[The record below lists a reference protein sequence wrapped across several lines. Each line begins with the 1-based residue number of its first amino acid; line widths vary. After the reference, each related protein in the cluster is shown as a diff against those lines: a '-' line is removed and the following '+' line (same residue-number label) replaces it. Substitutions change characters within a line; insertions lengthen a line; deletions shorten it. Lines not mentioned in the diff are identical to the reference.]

1 MASLSM
7 KRIMICGLRSDRKK
21 ILEAL
26 QRQGTVEVQ
35 NFLEEDDVFQKTR
48 MPISAAEFERGI
60 HDAETA
66 LEVLSEYD
74 GEKPPGLLSSFKG
87 RDVVEKEKYDNF
99 KNEFSETQN
108 AVGNILKNNKEIAE
122 KKAEILRCSQQ
133 IDMLEPWKSLDINL
147 DFRGTESTAAF
158 IGALPKEVGMDEVYA
173 GIAETTDAVVDI
185 DIISKDKE
193 QTCIMAVCSKDN
205 AADVSA
211 ALRNLGFSY
220 PSVTCSNVPAD
231 EKVRLKER
239 IDALE
244 SEIKTCEENILSYD
258 NKKPQIKFMR
268 DYLSI
273 REEKYTIIN
282 GIPQSEHTFVLTGY
296 TPEKCVPQI
305 EKLIG
310 SYDAVLEVA
319 DPEEGEDVPVVLK
332 NNPFSESVQG
342 VVESYALPLKNEID
356 PSFLISL
363 FYFVFFGF
371 MLADAAIGLL
381 IFLGA
386 LFLLLKNKNMEVSLR
401 RNVKLFLFGGI
412 SAIFWGIMFGSYF
425 GDMIPVVSGEF
436 FGKAVIVRP
445 LWLDMTTHPMTVLAL
460 ALGLGL
466 LHIFT
471 GMAVAAYQF
480 LKQKDLTAFFFDV
493 IAWYVVLI
501 GLIIKALSMPMIM
514 SILFAGKDPFFSDKV
529 GNIGLY
535 AAGVGCVALI
545 IMAGRSSKNI
555 LKRLLKGVYAVYGI
569 TSYLSDLL
577 SYSRLLALGL
587 ATGVISSVANMIGTM
602 FGSGILKVIVYVIV
616 FIIINAINI
625 GINTLG
631 AYVHTNRLQY
641 VEFFGRFYDGG
652 SRPFQPYSIK
662 TKYYKFK
669 ETNND

>member
-35 NFLEEDDVFQKTR
+35 NFIEEDEVFQKSR
-48 MPISAAEFERGI
+48 MPISAAEFERSI
-60 HDAETA
+60 HDAESA

-74 GEKPPGLLSSFKG
+74 GEKPPGMLSSFKG
-87 RDVVEKEKYDNF
+87 REVVEQEKYDNF
-99 KNEFSETQN
+99 RNQFLETQS
-108 AVGNILKNNKEIAE
+108 AVTNILKNSKDIAE
-122 KKAEILRCSQQ
+122 KKADILRCSQQ

-158 IGALPKEVGMDEVYA
+158 IGALPKDMTLDDVYMNLA
-173 GIAETTDAVVDI
+173 ASSGADVNI
-185 DIISKDKE
+185 DIISRDKE
-193 QTCIMAVCSKDN
+193 QTCIMAICGRED
-205 AADVSA
+205 AAEVSS
-211 ALRNLGFSY
+211 ALRNAGFSY
-220 PSVTCSNVPAD
+220 PSVSCSNVPAD
-231 EKVRLKER
+231 EKVALAER
-239 IDALE
+239 IKKLE
-244 SEIKTCEENILSYD
+244 AEIKVCEENILSYD
-258 NKKPQIKFMR
+258 DKKSQIKFMR
-268 DYLSI
+268 DYLTI
-273 REEKYTIIN
+273 REEKYTVIN
-282 GIPQSEHTFVLTGY
+282 SLPQSDHTFVLTGY
-296 TPEKCVPQI
+296 TPAKCIPKI
-305 EKLIG
+305 EKLLDK
-310 SYDAVLEVA
+310 YDTVLEVG
-319 DPEEGEDVPVVLK
+319 DPEPDEDVPVVLS
-332 NNPFSESVQG
+332 NNAFSESVQG

-356 PSFLISL
+356 PSFIISL

-386 LFLLLKNKNMEVSLR
+386 LFLLLKNKNMEAGLR

-436 FGKAVIVRP
+436 FGKAVIIRP

-471 GMAVAAYQF
+471 GMGVAAYQF

-514 SILFAGKDPFFSDKV
+514 SILFAGQDPFFSNQV

-535 AAGVGCVALI
+535 AAGVGCIALV

-555 LKRLLKGVYAVYGI
+555 LKRLLKGIYAVYGI

-602 FGSGILKVIVYVIV
+602 FGSGILKVIIYIIV